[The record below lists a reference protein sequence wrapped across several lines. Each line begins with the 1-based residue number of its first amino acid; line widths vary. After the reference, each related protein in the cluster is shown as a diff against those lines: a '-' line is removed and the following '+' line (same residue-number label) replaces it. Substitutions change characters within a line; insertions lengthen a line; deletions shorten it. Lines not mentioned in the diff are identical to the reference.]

1 MNVQTVGAGCRHSAR
16 LRKEGIMLRRET
28 GATTVEWLGLAT
40 IAVLV
45 IALLLPQVRATAGD
59 IWGNVANEFGGFF
72 G

>member
-1 MNVQTVGAGCRHSAR
+1 MFFSNER
-16 LRKEGIMLRRET
+16 

-40 IAVLV
+40 IAILV

-59 IWGNVANEFGGFF
+59 IWTTVANQFGSFF

>member
-1 MNVQTVGAGCRHSAR
+1 MSTLMR
-16 LRKEGIMLRRET
+16 LLKDER

-45 IALLLPQVRATAGD
+45 IGLLLPQVRGTAGD
-59 IWGNVANEFGGFF
+59 IWSNVAGQFTGFF

>member
-1 MNVQTVGAGCRHSAR
+1 LVTIG
-16 LRKEGIMLRRET
+16 KEGIMYEKIMRGWMALSRADR

-40 IAVLV
+40 IAILV

-59 IWGNVANEFGGFF
+59 IWSNVASEFGGFF

>member
-1 MNVQTVGAGCRHSAR
+1 MSTLMR
-16 LRKEGIMLRRET
+16 LLKDER

-45 IALLLPQVRATAGD
+45 IGFLLPQVRGTAGD
-59 IWGNVANEFGGFF
+59 IWSNVAGQFTGFF

>member
-1 MNVQTVGAGCRHSAR
+1 MFRSER
-16 LRKEGIMLRRET
+16 

-40 IAVLV
+40 IAILV

-59 IWGNVANEFGGFF
+59 IWSNVAGQFSGFF

>member
-1 MNVQTVGAGCRHSAR
+1 
-16 LRKEGIMLRRET
+16 MLWSDER

-40 IAVLV
+40 IAILV

-59 IWGNVANEFGGFF
+59 IWSNVASQFTSFF

>member
-1 MNVQTVGAGCRHSAR
+1 MIHLNAIWRDER
-16 LRKEGIMLRRET
+16 

-40 IAVLV
+40 IAILV

-59 IWGNVANEFGGFF
+59 IWTSVADQFTGFF

>member
-1 MNVQTVGAGCRHSAR
+1 MNDNER
-16 LRKEGIMLRRET
+16 

-45 IALLLPQVRATAGD
+45 IALLLPQVRGAAEQVWSSIVSQMT
-59 IWGNVANEFGGFF
+59 GFF

>member
-1 MNVQTVGAGCRHSAR
+1 M
-16 LRKEGIMLRRET
+16 LKKEY

-45 IALLLPQVRATAGD
+45 IALLLPQVRNTAGD
-59 IWGNVANEFGGFF
+59 IWSNVANQFGGFF